1 MQIDSFDGQRE
12 NEDIAEVWRPHP
24 FTMSKTGLVII
35 LLVILGSLPMATWH
49 PSWSIDFLLVFLAVA
64 GLYGALNLYLWLNTF
79 YILTNQ
85 RIFTISQNSLFSRKN
100 AELAL
105 NNIQTVAHTKR
116 GIFQML
122 LNYGN
127 VEIQTAGGGVSMVL
141 KNVENPYRVQQK
153 ILAK

>member
-1 MQIDSFDGQRE
+1 MLVDSFDGQRE
-12 NEDIAEVWRPHP
+12 DEDIIKVWRPHP
-24 FTMSKTGLVII
+24 FTLSKAGLIII

-49 PSWSIDFLLVFLAVA
+49 PSWSIDSLLVFLAIA
-64 GLYGALNLYLWLNTF
+64 GLYGVLNLYLWLNTL

-85 RIFTISQNSLFSRKN
+85 RIFTISQNGLFSRKN

-105 NNIQTVAHTKR
+105 SNIQTVAHTKR

-122 LNYGN
+122 LNFGN
-127 VEIQTAGGGVSMVL
+127 IEIQTAGGGVSMVL